1 MWARNCWC
9 NPFYSP
15 PFPPPPPLPL
25 KKMGGQWY
33 SFLSF
38 SEGGWCYTCAS
49 ATAAKTLLLKS
60 RFFCFK
66 LCRGYCNGPLQLA
79 IPVIQ
84 NRRNEERKWHW
95 NMTNKGNW
103 NSKFCMPFVFLV
115 PVRLTLSSREV
126 LYHGLRLGLA
136 ATGLFAQN
144 VSWRRFS
151 LELSLKKIVNFGSNN
166 LQEPWTC
173 KNELNCESF
182 IWSEF
187 DVNAKKWFSYQRR
200 RTLTC

>member
-1 MWARNCWC
+1 MWARNYWC
-9 NPFYSP
+9 NPFYSSPFAASLP
-15 PFPPPPPLPL
+15 PAPPPP
-25 KKMGGQWY
+25 KKMGGQWC
-33 SFLSF
+33 SFFPF
-38 SEGGWCYTCAS
+38 SEGGCGYTCAS
-49 ATAAKTLLLKS
+49 ATAAKTLLLK
-60 RFFCFK
+60 
-66 LCRGYCNGPLQLA
+66 LCRAYCNGPLQLA

-84 NRRNEERKWHW
+84 NRRNEEQKWHW

-103 NSKFCMPFVFLV
+103 NSKFCMSFVFLV

-151 LELSLKKIVNFGSNN
+151 LELSWKKILNFGFNN